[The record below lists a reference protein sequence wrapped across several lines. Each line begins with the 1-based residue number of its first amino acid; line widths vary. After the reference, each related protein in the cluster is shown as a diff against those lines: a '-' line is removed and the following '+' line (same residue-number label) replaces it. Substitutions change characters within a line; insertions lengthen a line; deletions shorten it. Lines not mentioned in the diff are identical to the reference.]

1 MTPVATGIDSV
12 LLRPGTV
19 VETTFGVGVVIGPDN
34 NNNTPGTS
42 ATTHCPVQV
51 QLWRLP
57 GRSLGTG
64 TTAYLQ
70 PSAVSVVAWLLYCI
84 AVY

>member
-1 MTPVATGIDSV
+1 M
-12 LLRPGTV
+12 
-19 VETTFGVGVVIGPDN
+19 VETTFGVGVVIGSTDGSSSGSHEPS
-34 NNNTPGTS
+34 S
-42 ATTHCPVQV
+42 ASSTVVQV

-70 PSAVSVVAWLLYCI
+70 PSAVRVIVCLVVALLYSSYYCGYV
-84 AVY
+84 AS